1 MRKIK
6 TTRTRSKE
14 PWTLFGMLTVAM
26 LSMSL
31 VVVMGVSH
39 PLLQEVE
46 AKTYH
51 LDLPLKTKECKLDTN
66 PNGPSCKPSI
76 QSSAIVEFRYPN
88 LK

>member
-1 MRKIK
+1 MSKIK

-14 PWTLFGMLTVAM
+14 PWTMFGILTVAM

-66 PNGPSCKPSI
+66 PYGPSCKSDT
-76 QSSAIVEFRYPN
+76 QSSALVEFR
-88 LK
+88 

>member
-6 TTRTRSKE
+6 TTRTKSKE
-14 PWTLFGMLTVAM
+14 PWTMFGILTVAM

-66 PNGPSCKPSI
+66 PNGPSCKPDI
-76 QSSAIVEFRYPN
+76 QSSAIVEFR
-88 LK
+88 

>member
-1 MRKIK
+1 MSKIK

-14 PWTLFGMLTVAM
+14 PWVMFGLLTVAM

-46 AKTYH
+46 AKTWH

-66 PNGPSCKPSI
+66 PSGPSCKPDI
-76 QSSAIVEFRYPN
+76 QSSVIVEFR
-88 LK
+88 

>member
-6 TTRTRSKE
+6 TTRTKYKE
-14 PWTLFGMLTVAM
+14 PWTTFGMLAIAM

-31 VVVMGVSH
+31 VVVMGISH

-51 LDLPLKTKECKLDTN
+51 LDLPLKIKECKLDTS
-66 PNGPSCKPSI
+66 PYGPSCKPDMK
-76 QSSAIVEFRYPN
+76 SSAIVEFR
-88 LK
+88 

>member
-1 MRKIK
+1 MSKIK

-14 PWTLFGMLTVAM
+14 PWTMFGMLTVAM

-39 PLLQEVE
+39 PLLEEVE
-46 AKTYH
+46 AKKYH

-66 PNGPSCKPSI
+66 PYGPSCKPNM
-76 QSSAIVEFRYPN
+76 QSSVIVGLR
-88 LK
+88 